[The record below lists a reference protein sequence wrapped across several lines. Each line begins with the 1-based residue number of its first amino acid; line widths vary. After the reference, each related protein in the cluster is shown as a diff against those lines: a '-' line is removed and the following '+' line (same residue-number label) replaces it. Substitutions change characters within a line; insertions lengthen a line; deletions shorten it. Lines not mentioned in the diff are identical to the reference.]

1 MAITGTLKQLITIE
15 QSPLD
20 YVDLRS
26 IVEFYFPDD
35 LYAFDHSTQ
44 KVEGR
49 VSFYFKVILEV
60 LFLYLSII
68 ITVLIIRKRKL
79 KKDSLLLMI
88 AIGTS
93 LLFNAAFCAT
103 LSNVIPR
110 YQGRIIFLVPLFMLL
125 LLFQFLNEKKYTI
138 RF

>member
-1 MAITGTLKQLITIE
+1 
-15 QSPLD
+15 
-20 YVDLRS
+20 
-26 IVEFYFPDD
+26 
-35 LYAFDHSTQ
+35 
-44 KVEGR
+44 
-49 VSFYFKVILEV
+49 
-60 LFLYLSII
+60 
-68 ITVLIIRKRKL
+68 
-79 KKDSLLLMI
+79 MI